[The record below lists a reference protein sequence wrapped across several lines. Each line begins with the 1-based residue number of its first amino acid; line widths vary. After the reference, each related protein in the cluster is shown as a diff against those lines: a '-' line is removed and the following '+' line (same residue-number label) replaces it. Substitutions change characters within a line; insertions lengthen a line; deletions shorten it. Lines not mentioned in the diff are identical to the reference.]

1 MSGVLLYHV
10 PPYSI
15 KSGTLPEM
23 DHAGVLSRLA
33 GQHDQQSS
41 LDPRAETTPACSPTD
56 AGDPVAGHHAYASGA
71 VAQ

>member
-15 KSGTLPEM
+15 KSGTLPE
-23 DHAGVLSRLA
+23 AGVLSRLA
-33 GQHDQQSS
+33 GHHDQRSS
-41 LDPRAETTPACSPTD
+41 VDPRAETTPACSPTD